1 MAVNKHFHTSN
12 SAAIATEKSL
22 YNNLVAEAI
31 QIYGHDVYYMDRT
44 LVNEDTILGIDPL
57 SKFKDAAKIEMY
69 MEDADGGFAGEREL
83 ISQFGLE
90 NLSEATFVVNKL
102 RFQEMTKQIMIE
114 SGTSSEEGGSIL
126 LEEGSLI
133 QSTDAGGS
141 ILINATDSSSSNSG
155 DEFLLDGTDSSST
168 DAGDKIILNAT
179 AVDSYSK
186 LEGSDFYILSET
198 AATDSDRPLEG
209 DALYHPILE
218 KMFQINFVD
227 HDEPF
232 HQLDNNPVYKL
243 RCRLFDYGMEALDTG
258 ISDIDA
264 IETTETLDALIYQF
278 TLEQSSA
285 VNEDIRLE
293 NGITNAG
300 LALLDG
306 TDLNFERMVLN
317 GTDLHF
323 EKMILSGTDSSSTNA
338 GDNIRLEG
346 GDSSDGILLNE
357 TSETVPSNRE
367 SNVRLEGGDS
377 SDGYLLNENS
387 ETSTSNAGDNISGED
402 DTTSVGESIIL
413 EQPADSGDAAYL
425 LNEDYIVGDFDTDTT
440 TQNELFEVQS
450 RSVLDFSESNPF
462 GDVGSSS

>member
-22 YNNLVAEAI
+22 YSNLVAEAI

-114 SGTSSEEGGSIL
+114 SGTSSAEGGSIL

-141 ILINATDSSSSNSG
+141 ILINATDSSSSNAG

-168 DAGDKIILNAT
+168 DAGDKIVLNAT
-179 AVDSYSK
+179 AVESYSK
-186 LEGSDFYILSET
+186 LEGSTFYILSET

-243 RCRLFDYGMEALDTG
+243 RCRLFDYSMEALDTG

-300 LALLDG
+300 LVLEE
-306 TDLNFERMVLN
+306 TD
-317 GTDLHF
+317 
-323 EKMILSGTDSSSTNA
+323 
-338 GDNIRLEG
+338 GDNI
-346 GDSSDGILLNE
+346 
-357 TSETVPSNRE
+357 T
-367 SNVRLEGGDS
+367 
-377 SDGYLLNENS
+377 
-387 ETSTSNAGDNISGED
+387 GED

-413 EQPADSGDAAYL
+413 EHPADSGDAAYL
-425 LNEDYIVGDFDTDTT
+425 LNEDYIVGDFSTDTT